1 MQVEVFLRNKITRQI
16 NQNGQPLKFTRYKV
30 NEYMEETQDVDKEF
44 ELNGIFHEGGGYGGM
59 LNIELYERDGARTI
73 TKMKPMV
80 LCLYEDGVNLE
91 MDDTVVI
98 SDNVY
103 KVVAKNNV
111 KNLNIVFDVSLEEK
125 NYG

>member
-16 NQNGQPLKFTRYKV
+16 NQNGQSFVFTRYKV
-30 NEYMEETQDVDKEF
+30 NEYGEETEEVDKKFKF
-44 ELNGIFHEGGGYGGM
+44 EGIFHEGGGYGGM

-98 SDNVY
+98 SGNVY

-125 NYG
+125 VYG

>member
-16 NQNGQPLKFTRYKV
+16 NQNGQPLKFIRYKV